1 MEQPDIEKEVKRLFR
16 ADSEAISVKWELI
29 TEDDLKGGAEKG
41 DIAGGAG
48 GSGPYNRTDTGAS
61 LDIGKQSI
69 TLVVE
74 PECIR
79 TDTGASLDV
88 GKQSITLVG
97 EPECIRTDTGASL
110 DKGKQSIT
118 LVGEPECM
126 NQTIHYLPI
135 LNLCNNYHLHRAV
148 FSSLFK
154 YLLYKLV
161 NYW

>member
-69 TLVVE
+69 TLV
-74 PECIR
+74 
-79 TDTGASLDV
+79 
-88 GKQSITLVG
+88 G
-97 EPECIRTDTGASL
+97 EPECI
-110 DKGKQSIT
+110 
-118 LVGEPECM
+118 

-135 LNLCNNYHLHRAV
+135 LNPCNNYHLHRAV
-148 FSSLFK
+148 FSSLLK
-154 YLLYKLV
+154 YFLYKLV